1 MATKVAKSKEF
12 FVHTFG
18 CLIFVLLFKFSTPY
32 FYLIWCISNPENA
45 KTRSL
50 HNEFNHAT
58 ISLVSSGD
66 LDNTPIIEQI
76 LNLRLK
82 KVEILNYKI
91 YDEVFF
97 IIFKIKCLWKSGWLS
112 YFQISM
118 KNKIPTLK
126 KHKSKSIV
134 ERVRWKV

>member
-18 CLIFVLLFKFSTPY
+18 CLIFVLLFKFIATY
-32 FYLIWCISNPENA
+32 FYLIWCISNLENA

-50 HNEFNHAT
+50 HNEFNCAT
-58 ISLVSSGD
+58 ISLVSSVD
-66 LDNTPIIEQI
+66 VDNTPIIEQI

-82 KVEILNYKI
+82 KVEILDYKNYV
-91 YDEVFF
+91 DVFF

>member
-12 FVHTFG
+12 FMHTFG
-18 CLIFVLLFKFSTPY
+18 CLIFVLLFKFIATY

-50 HNEFNHAT
+50 HNEFNRAT
-58 ISLVSSGD
+58 ISLVSSVD
-66 LDNTPIIEQI
+66 VDNTPIIEQI

-82 KVEILNYKI
+82 KVEILDYKNYV
-91 YDEVFF
+91 DVFF

-112 YFQISM
+112 YFQM
-118 KNKIPTLK
+118 
-126 KHKSKSIV
+126 SI
-134 ERVRWKV
+134 WN

>member
-1 MATKVAKSKEF
+1 
-12 FVHTFG
+12 
-18 CLIFVLLFKFSTPY
+18 
-32 FYLIWCISNPENA
+32 
-45 KTRSL
+45 L
-50 HNEFNHAT
+50 HNEFNRAT

-97 IIFKIKCLWKSGWLS
+97 IIFKIKCL
-112 YFQISM
+112 
-118 KNKIPTLK
+118 
-126 KHKSKSIV
+126 
-134 ERVRWKV
+134 